1 MAEGKLSARQEAI
14 VEYIGKFLDERGFP
28 PTIREIG
35 KACGISSTSVVN
47 YNLTKLERE
56 GFLVRDREVSRGLRL
71 TVEQIQEGISNLIKV
86 PLVGRIVASEP
97 CPVPGSDF
105 SFFGAD
111 EAIELTRDIV
121 DPHEDLYALQVKG
134 DSMVDAMIND
144 GDIVIMRP
152 HKDVQNGDLVAVWLN
167 DREETTLK
175 RLYKEGNRIRLQ
187 PANPTMQPIYI
198 DDAKSV
204 EVQGRVVAVI
214 RRPHTHTH

>member
-1 MAEGKLSARQEAI
+1 MPEVKLSTRQQAMVDFI
-14 VEYIGKFLDERGFP
+14 AKFIEENGYP

-47 YNLTKLERE
+47 YNLTKLERD
-56 GFLVRDREVSRGLRL
+56 GYLVRDREVSRGLRL
-71 TVEQIQEGISNLIKV
+71 AIDNAREGLAALIRV

-105 SFFGAD
+105 SLFGQD
-111 EAIELTRDIV
+111 EFIELTRDIV
-121 DPHEDLYALQVKG
+121 EDEEDLYALQVQG

-144 GDIVIMRP
+144 GDIVILRP
-152 HKDVQNGDLVAVWLN
+152 HKNVQNGDLVAVWLS
-167 DREETTLK
+167 DKEETTLK
-175 RLYKEGNRIRLQ
+175 RLYREGERIRLQ

-198 DDAKSV
+198 NNPATV

-214 RRPHTHTH
+214 RHA

>member
-1 MAEGKLSARQEAI
+1 MADGKLSARQEAMVNFI
-14 VEYIGKFLDERGFP
+14 AQFLDENGYP

-56 GFLVRDREVSRGLRL
+56 GFVVRDREVSRGLRL
-71 TVEQIQEGISNLIKV
+71 SADSLREGINNLIRV

-121 DPHEDLYALQVKG
+121 DAHDDLYALQVKG

-152 HKDVQNGDLVAVWLN
+152 HKDVQNGDLVAVWLS
-167 DREETTLK
+167 DKEETTLK
-175 RLYKEGNRIRLQ
+175 RIYKEGERIRLQ
-187 PANPTMQPIYI
+187 PANPTMKPIYI
-198 DDAKSV
+198 DNPSAV

-214 RRPHTHTH
+214 RRPN

>member
-1 MAEGKLSARQEAI
+1 MADGKLSARQEAM
-14 VEYIGKFLDERGFP
+14 VEYISQHIEEKGYP

-35 KACGISSTSVVN
+35 AHCGISSTSVVN

-56 GFLVRDREVSRGLRL
+56 GFVVRDREVSRGLRL
-71 TVEQIQEGISNLIKV
+71 SADSIREGINNLIRV

-121 DPHEDLYALQVKG
+121 DAHEDLYALQVKG

-152 HKDVQNGDLVAVWLN
+152 HKDVQNGDLVAVWLS
-167 DREETTLK
+167 DKEETTLK
-175 RLYKEGNRIRLQ
+175 RIYKEGERIRLQ

-198 DDAKSV
+198 DNVAAV

-214 RRPHTHTH
+214 RRPRPN

>member
-1 MAEGKLSARQEAI
+1 MAEVKLSTRQQAMVDFI
-14 VEYIGKFLDERGFP
+14 AQFLEENGYP

-56 GFLVRDREVSRGLRL
+56 GILVRDREVSRGLRL
-71 TVEQIQEGISNLIKV
+71 ASESVRETARQAMANLIRV

-97 CPVPGSDF
+97 APVPGSDF
-105 SFFGAD
+105 ALFGKD
-111 EAIELTRDIV
+111 ESIDVTRDIV
-121 DPHEDLYALQVKG
+121 PEEDDLYALQVQG

-152 HKDVQNGDLVAVWLN
+152 HHDVQNGDLVAVWLA

-175 RLYKEGNRIRLQ
+175 RIYREGSRIRLQ

-198 DDAKSV
+198 EDPKAV
-204 EVQGRVVAVI
+204 QVQGRVVAVI
-214 RRPHTHTH
+214 RHA

>member
-1 MAEGKLSARQEAI
+1 MADGKLSARQEAMVGFI
-14 VEYIGKFLDERGFP
+14 AQFLDENGYP

-56 GFLVRDREVSRGLRL
+56 GFVVRDREVSRGLRL
-71 TVEQIQEGISNLIKV
+71 SADSIREGINNLIRV

-121 DPHEDLYALQVKG
+121 DAHEDLYALQVKG

-152 HKDVQNGDLVAVWLN
+152 HKDVQNGDLVAVWLS
-167 DREETTLK
+167 DKEETTLK
-175 RLYKEGNRIRLQ
+175 RIYKEGDRIRLQ

-198 DDAKSV
+198 DNVAALQ
-204 EVQGRVVAVI
+204 VQGRVVAVI
-214 RRPHTHTH
+214 RRPN

>member
-1 MAEGKLSARQEAI
+1 MADGKLSARQEAMVDFI
-14 VEYIGKFLDERGFP
+14 AQFLDENGYP

-56 GFLVRDREVSRGLRL
+56 GFVVRDREVSRGLRL
-71 TVEQIQEGISNLIKV
+71 SAADSIREGINNLIRV

-105 SFFGAD
+105 SIFGAD

-121 DPHEDLYALQVKG
+121 DAYEDLYALEVQG

-152 HKDVQNGDLVAVWLN
+152 HKDVQNGDLVAVWLA
-167 DREETTLK
+167 DKEETTLK
-175 RLYKEGNRIRLQ
+175 RIYKEGDRIRLQ
-187 PANPTMQPIYI
+187 PANPTMKPIYVENV
-198 DDAKSV
+198 AAV

-214 RRPHTHTH
+214 RKHRPN

>member
-1 MAEGKLSARQEAI
+1 MADGKLSARQEAMVDFI
-14 VEYIGKFLDERGFP
+14 AKFLDQNGYP

-71 TVEQIQEGISNLIKV
+71 AADQVHNAINALIRV

-121 DPHEDLYALQVKG
+121 DEYEDLYALQVKG

-152 HKDVQNGDLVAVWLN
+152 HQDVQNGDLVAVWLA
-167 DREETTLK
+167 DKEETTLK
-175 RLYKEGNRIRLQ
+175 RIYREGSRIRLQ
-187 PANPTMQPIYI
+187 PANPTMGPII
-198 DDAKSV
+198 IENPQSV
-204 EVQGRVVAVI
+204 QVQGRVVAVI
-214 RRPHTHTH
+214 RRPN

>member
-1 MAEGKLSARQEAI
+1 MSETKLSARQEAM
-14 VEYIGKFLDERGFP
+14 VEFIGRFIEENGYP

-56 GFLVRDREVSRGLRL
+56 GILVRDREVSRGLRL
-71 TVEQIQEGISNLIKV
+71 AETFREGLGNLIRV

-105 SFFGAD
+105 AIFGSD

-121 DPHEDLYALQVKG
+121 DQHDDLYALQVQG

-144 GDIVIMRP
+144 GDVVIMRP
-152 HKDVQNGDLVAVWLN
+152 HKDVKNGDLVAVWLL

-175 RLYKEGNRIRLQ
+175 RIYREGKRIRLQ
-187 PANPTMQPIYI
+187 PANPTMKPIYI
-198 DDAKSV
+198 EDPSTV

-214 RRPHTHTH
+214 RRPN

>member
-1 MAEGKLSARQEAI
+1 MADGKLSARQEAM
-14 VEYIGKFLDERGFP
+14 VEFIASFMKENGYP

-71 TVEQIQEGISNLIKV
+71 SAESLGEQIANLIRV

-121 DPHEDLYALQVKG
+121 DAHDDLYALQVKG

-152 HKDVQNGDLVAVWLN
+152 HKDVQNGDLVAVWLS
-167 DREETTLK
+167 DKEETTLK
-175 RLYKEGNRIRLQ
+175 RIYKEGSRIRLQ
-187 PANPTMQPIYI
+187 PANPTMKPIYI
-198 DDAKSV
+198 EDARSV

-214 RRPHTHTH
+214 RKPN

>member
-1 MAEGKLSARQEAI
+1 MADGKLSARQEAM
-14 VEYIGKFLDERGFP
+14 VEFIANFMRENGYP

-71 TVEQIQEGISNLIKV
+71 SAESIKEGIANLIRV

-121 DPHEDLYALQVKG
+121 DEHEDLYALQVKG

-152 HKDVQNGDLVAVWLN
+152 HKDIQNGDLVAVWLS
-167 DREETTLK
+167 DKEETTLK
-175 RLYKEGNRIRLQ
+175 RIYKEGSRIRLQ
-187 PANPTMQPIYI
+187 PANPTMKPIYI
-198 DDAKSV
+198 EDPRSV

-214 RRPHTHTH
+214 RRPN